1 MVYNNNQYNA
11 QNSSVM
17 ARISKEMCFM
27 TWPTVAGFSFNC
39 KRWGE
44 ILVDHLKPI
53 KFDDHA
59 YDRLV
64 MPNEKKQ
71 LVQALVDQHHRLK
84 KKKKP
89 VFADLISGKG
99 GGCIFL
105 LHGPPGTGK
114 TLTAEAIAEYL
125 HLPLYAVSV
134 GELGTSTKDLEAKL
148 QEILEVAS
156 IWNAVIL
163 IDEADIFLE
172 RRSDNDIIRNAMVG
186 IFLRLLEYHQGVL
199 FLTTNRVKCFDE
211 AFHSRISVALKYD
224 DLDSTAREQVWRN
237 FFEASGINEIDP
249 TTMSHHVLNG
259 RQIRTVIQLSKALAS
274 REGVSVNISHIQRTV
289 HVATQF
295 QNNLT
300 WSGFVIND
308 QEKDEQNQSEF
319 KIKKKNRAAEEQP
332 K

>member
-1 MVYNNNQYNA
+1 
-11 QNSSVM
+11 M
-17 ARISKEMCFM
+17 A
-27 TWPTVAGFSFNC
+27 WPTVAGFSFAC

-44 ILVDHLKPI
+44 ILVDRVKLI
-53 KFDDHA
+53 KFDDNA

-64 MPNEKKQ
+64 MPSEKKQ
-71 LVQALVDQHHRLK
+71 LVQALVDQHHRMK
-84 KKKKP
+84 KKKKGN
-89 VFADLISGKG
+89 FADIITGKG

-125 HLPLYAVSV
+125 HLPLYSVSV
-134 GELGTSTKDLEAKL
+134 GELGTSTKDLEGKL
-148 QEILEVAS
+148 AEILEVVS

-224 DLDSTAREQVWRN
+224 DLDSTAREQIWRN
-237 FFEASGINEIDP
+237 FFEASGITGIDP
-249 TTMSHHVLNG
+249 VALAHHALNG
-259 RQIRTVIQLSKALAS
+259 RQIRNVIQLSKALAS
-274 REGVSVNISHIQRTV
+274 REAVPVNDTHIQRTV

-300 WSGFVIND
+300 WSGFVIN
-308 QEKDEQNQSEF
+308 EDEEI
-319 KIKKKNRAAEEQP
+319 KIKKKNRNAEENNH
-332 K
+332 